1 DESGDLGRV
10 AGMKRRAVATIVAL
24 ADLAVVTRG
33 LRERDGFGVVG
44 RVERRKLQR
53 DRKRTR
59 RRAEERGVQVRIE
72 RRELLGGRLLGELGV
87 RPEALERTRRG
98 RLGDWRAG
106 ARSRIGWLR
115 HCDQWRARPREAR
128 HAMVS

>member
-1 DESGDLGRV
+1 
-10 AGMKRRAVATIVAL
+10 MKCGAVATIVAL

-33 LRERDGFGVVG
+33 LRQRDGFGVVG
-44 RVERRKLQR
+44 RVERRKLKR
-53 DRKRTR
+53 DRKWPRGR
-59 RRAEERGVQVRIE
+59 PEERGVQVRIE

-98 RLGDWRAG
+98 RLGDRRAG
-106 ARSRIGWLR
+106 ARSRIRWLR
-115 HCDQWRARPREAR
+115 HGDPWRARARDAR